1 MALTDT
7 SIGNL
12 SGCRQLMHLRVHG
25 EDEDAMSRETR
36 RARLDAGRTASKKR
50 PRPKM
55 PVMRASVLCF
65 SLVLIAGCGSTTT
78 KTTAAAPTKAQYIA
92 SADAICH
99 SLGEKNKALSAEEN
113 AVKISAELD
122 LSESKKDAEEADARL
137 RALPQPLAGASTIA
151 EWLHWRE
158 RATASSGSASS
169 FKEDIAATT
178 KASSIAKA
186 YGFRSCAELPESNAK
201 TTATAPAATTTATRA
216 SSPQLLCVEAKGYT
230 LGEVRPSS
238 CVITA
243 PGETTSERA
252 DVVDL
257 HWTSWGSTNAAATG
271 EYRGVAVRVYA
282 YDVKPNATTGGPP
295 VFTQININNASDHP
309 GQEAANAEGKP

>member
-1 MALTDT
+1 
-7 SIGNL
+7 
-12 SGCRQLMHLRVHG
+12 
-25 EDEDAMSRETR
+25 
-36 RARLDAGRTASKKR
+36 
-50 PRPKM
+50 M
-55 PVMRASVLCF
+55 PVVRASVLCF

-78 KTTAAAPTKAQYIA
+78 KTTAGAPTKAQYIA
-92 SADAICH
+92 SADTICH
-99 SLGEKNKALSAEEN
+99 SLEQKNKVVSAEVN
-113 AVKISAELD
+113 AVKISAEFA
-122 LSESKKDAEEADARL
+122 LSKSDRNTEEANAQL
-137 RALPQPLAGASTIA
+137 RALSRPSGDASIIA

-158 RATASSGSASS
+158 RAATSNVASSKDLA
-169 FKEDIAATT
+169 KEDEQASLKESKEDDEATT
-178 KASSIAKA
+178 KADSLAKA
-186 YGFRSCAELPESNAK
+186 YGFRSCAELPESNTK
-201 TTATAPAATTTATRA
+201 TTATKPAATTSAKQA

-230 LGEVRPSS
+230 VGEVRPSS

-257 HWTSWGSTNAAATG
+257 HWASWGSTNAAATG

-309 GQEAANAEGKP
+309 GQEAANAEGKS